1 MRWSLF
7 PAIGCYVRVWR
18 SRMVVAGVRVEVR
31 ARFKIAAESQKTDIN
46 KQEQEKKVNKWRG
59 F

>member
-1 MRWSLF
+1 
-7 PAIGCYVRVWR
+7 
-18 SRMVVAGVRVEVR
+18 MVVAGVRVEVR